1 MDKQTQSLPLEQ
13 KRGRGRP
20 ATGQALSN
28 AERQR
33 RYREAQKTQRN
44 EIIHKE
50 VAEDLRAQLA
60 EALEDIEF
68 LNRTN
73 IELLKQ
79 LGKQQDQLAQRNDN
93 EQMKRVELAE
103 AERDTM
109 GKELAKARAK
119 ISKAGQTKRRYV
131 LQWQDSQG
139 DWHDDST
146 GDFGSKKEAEEMCGM
161 MNKSGVSDSVW
172 RVRERQWV

>member
-1 MDKQTQSLPLEQ
+1 VIDHLDKQTQTLPLD

-33 RYREAQKTQRN
+33 RYREAQKAQRN
-44 EIIHKE
+44 ENMQRDVEK
-50 VAEDLRAQLA
+50 DMRA
-60 EALEDIEF
+60 
-68 LNRTN
+68 
-73 IELLKQ
+73 
-79 LGKQQDQLAQRNDN
+79 
-93 EQMKRVELAE
+93 
-103 AERDTM
+103 
-109 GKELAKARAK
+109 ELAKALEEVENLREMARAEFKRAEGLKGQVVDMGLK
-119 ISKAGQTKRRYV
+119 IAQLEYEVKKLKKPQAGQTKRRYV

-146 GDFGSKKEAEEMCGM
+146 GDFGSKKKAEEMCGM